1 MKRKK
6 TTFRKKLKKHNIR
19 KNIQRKQ
26 NKRKRGLCPL
36 LHPQKRKRN
45 QRKRIC
51 STFYDVNLE
60 INLFL
65 YLCCIRRCKMGIKK
79 NTVLGACQIRFVIN
93 IFMTG
98 ITNNHHVCIVDM
110 KLLLNWKKIII
121 FNIDSIT

>member
-6 TTFRKKLKKHNIR
+6 TTCRKKLKKHNIR
-19 KNIQRKQ
+19 KSIQRKQ
-26 NKRKRGLCPL
+26 NKKNRGSCLPL
-36 LHPQKRKRN
+36 
-45 QRKRIC
+45 QRKRKSRRKRIY

-65 YLCCIRRCKMGIKK
+65 YLWYIRRCKVEIRK
-79 NTVLGACQIRFVIN
+79 NRIVGVCQIRFVIN